1 MTKNVCAVKAV
12 QKQLDQYNV
21 YFPVMP
27 TENYNQLHY
36 FVEDCQICLQESPV
50 EAPDIDGN
58 CDSI

>member
-1 MTKNVCAVKAV
+1 MKAV

-50 EAPDIDGN
+50 EAPDIDEN